1 MKKWVVKFFEQ
12 KEINYIVDAETGDK
26 AVEIACYKAKI
37 KYNPKNLPSCAFMRI
52 ETEKDLKYFI

>member
-26 AVEIACYKAKI
+26 AVEIACYKLKLNTI
-37 KYNPKNLPSCAFMRI
+37 LRI
-52 ETEKDLKYFI
+52 YHLVLL